1 MKFELKPTLA
11 KLDGAQ
17 GNNAKKKKNS
27 HSQLRTKWTYKENVV
42 KHPHIVTGN

>member
-17 GNNAKKKKNS
+17 GNNARKKKIPIAS
-27 HSQLRTKWTYKENVV
+27 YVLSELTKKMLSNILT
-42 KHPHIVTGN
+42 